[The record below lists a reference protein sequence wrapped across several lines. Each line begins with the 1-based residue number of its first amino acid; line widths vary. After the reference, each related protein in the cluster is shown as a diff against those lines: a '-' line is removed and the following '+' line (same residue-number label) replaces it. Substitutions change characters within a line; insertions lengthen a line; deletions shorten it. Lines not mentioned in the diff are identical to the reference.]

1 MKSRREFLTTT
12 VYGLGAIGVLAT
24 GQVQA
29 QAMVAETDPQAV
41 GLGYKTDTTKVDN
54 KKFPKH
60 TAEQKCANCQ
70 MYQGKAAASGG
81 CAIFPGKQVVAT
93 GWCSAY
99 QKKA

>member
-1 MKSRREFLTTT
+1 MKSRREFLTKT

-24 GQVQA
+24 GQVQS
-29 QAMVAETDPQAV
+29 QAMVSETDPQAAS
-41 GLGYKTDTTKVDN
+41 LGYKADTTKVDA

-70 MYQGKAAASGG
+70 LYQGKSAASGG
-81 CAIFPGKQVVAT
+81 CAIFAGKQVAAS

>member
-12 VYGLGAIGVLAT
+12 VYGLGAIGVLAA
-24 GQVQA
+24 GRVQA
-29 QAMVAETDPQAV
+29 QAMVAETDPQAIS
-41 GLGYKTDTTKVDN
+41 LGYKADTIKVDG

-60 TAEQKCANCQ
+60 TAEQKCSNCQ
-70 MYQGKAAASGG
+70 LFQGKAPAAGG
-81 CAIFPGKQVVAT
+81 CAIFPGKQVAAN